1 MSVLTLAVFLLGQA
15 APATAPGTEVRAL
28 TVTLLDDKG
37 QEVTD
42 VSADDVALVE
52 NGVSRDIT
60 SFTPDRRPLSVAVLV
75 DPSAAVGSS
84 YRLNVVDAVT
94 GLVTRL
100 PDGSRYTLWTTGDR
114 PTHVLDFTDDRGAAG
129 KALRMIAP
137 QGANYMLDAFS
148 EATNDLK
155 KTAREGDRT
164 AVVAV
169 SFMGPE
175 FSYLDKYRSAD
186 VAEKNAE
193 LFLSVQV
200 EEAGGGADAD
210 FEMRSNVGYVMDRL
224 ARATG
229 GRYEVILSPM
239 GLDGALRKLSAH
251 LRSAYR
257 LAYATVPD
265 LKKRELDLSIARKGT
280 KVILPAG
287 SAREATPREP
297 SPTAPEPR

>member
-1 MSVLTLAVFLLGQA
+1 MSVLALAVFLLGQA

-28 TVTLLDDKG
+28 TVTLLDEKD

-60 SFTPDRRPLSVAVLV
+60 SFKPDRRPLSVAVLV
-75 DPSAAVGSS
+75 DTSAAVGSA
-84 YRLNVVDAVT
+84 YRLNVVEAVT
-94 GLVTRL
+94 GLITRL
-100 PDGSRYTLWTTGDR
+100 PDGSRYAIWTTGDR
-114 PTHVLDFTDDRGAAG
+114 PTKTVDYTDDRAAVG
-129 KALRMIAP
+129 SALRMIAP
-137 QGANYMLDAFS
+137 QGGNYMLDAFS

-155 KTAREGDRT
+155 KTSREGDRS

-169 SFMGPE
+169 SFLGPE
-175 FSYLDKYRSAD
+175 FSYIDKYRSAE

-200 EEAGGGADAD
+200 EAGEGAD
-210 FEMRSNVGYVMDRL
+210 FEMRSNVSYVMDRL

-229 GRYEVILSPM
+229 GRYDVVLSAM
-239 GLDGALRKLSAH
+239 GLDSALRKLSAH

-265 LKKRELDLSIARKGT
+265 LKKRDLDLSVARMGT
-280 KVILPAG
+280 KVLLPA
-287 SAREATPREP
+287 ATTREVTSREP
-297 SPTAPEPR
+297 

>member
-15 APATAPGTEVRAL
+15 APSTAPGTEVRAL
-28 TVTLLDDKG
+28 TVTLLDERD

-60 SFTPDRRPLSVAVLV
+60 SFKPDRRPLSVAVLV
-75 DPSAAVGSS
+75 DTSAAVGSA
-84 YRLNVVDAVT
+84 YRLNVVEAVT
-94 GLVTRL
+94 GLITRL
-100 PDGSRYTLWTTGDR
+100 PDGSRYAIWTTGDR
-114 PTHVLDFTDDRGAAG
+114 PTKTVDYTDDRAAVG
-129 KALRMIAP
+129 SALRMIAP
-137 QGANYMLDAFS
+137 QGGNYMLDAFS

-155 KTAREGDRT
+155 KTSREGDRS

-169 SFMGPE
+169 SFLGPE
-175 FSYLDKYRSAD
+175 FSYIDKYRSAE

-200 EEAGGGADAD
+200 EAGEGAD
-210 FEMRSNVGYVMDRL
+210 FEMRSNVSYVMDRL

-229 GRYEVILSPM
+229 GRYDVVLSAM
-239 GLDGALRKLSAH
+239 GLDSALRKLSAH

-265 LKKRELDLSIARKGT
+265 LKKRDLDLSVARMGT
-280 KVILPAG
+280 KVLLPA
-287 SAREATPREP
+287 ATTREVTSREP
-297 SPTAPEPR
+297 

>member
-15 APATAPGTEVRAL
+15 APSTAPGTEVRAL
-28 TVTLLDDKG
+28 TVTLLDEKD

-60 SFTPDRRPLSVAVLV
+60 SFKPDRRPLSVAVLV
-75 DPSAAVGSS
+75 DTSAAVGSA
-84 YRLNVVDAVT
+84 YRLNVVEAVT
-94 GLVTRL
+94 GLITRL
-100 PDGSRYTLWTTGDR
+100 PDGSRYAIWTTGDR
-114 PTHVLDFTDDRGAAG
+114 PTKALDYTDDRAAAG
-129 KALRMIAP
+129 RALRMIAP
-137 QGANYMLDAFS
+137 QGGNYTLDAFS
-148 EATNDLK
+148 EATNDQR
-155 KTAREGDRT
+155 KTSREGDRT

-175 FSYLDKYRSAD
+175 FSYLDKYRSAE
-186 VAEKNAE
+186 VAEKNGE

-200 EEAGGGADAD
+200 EAGEGAD

-229 GRYEVILSPM
+229 GRYDVVLSPM
-239 GLDGALRKLSAH
+239 GLDSALRKVSAH

-265 LKKRELDLSIARKGT
+265 LKKRALDLSVARLGT
-280 KVILPAG
+280 KVLLPAG
-287 SAREATPREP
+287 STREETPREP
-297 SPTAPEPR
+297 LPAAPEPR

>member
-15 APATAPGTEVRAL
+15 APSTAPGTEVRAL
-28 TVTLLDDKG
+28 TVTLLDEKD

-60 SFTPDRRPLSVAVLV
+60 SFKPDRRPLSVAVLV
-75 DPSAAVGSS
+75 DTSAAVGSA
-84 YRLNVVDAVT
+84 YRLNVVEAVT
-94 GLVTRL
+94 GLITRL
-100 PDGSRYTLWTTGDR
+100 PDGSRYAIWTTGDR
-114 PTHVLDFTDDRGAAG
+114 PTKTVDYTDDRAAVG
-129 KALRMIAP
+129 SALRMIAP
-137 QGANYMLDAFS
+137 QGGNYMLDAFS

-155 KTAREGDRT
+155 KTSREGDRS

-169 SFMGPE
+169 SFLGPE
-175 FSYLDKYRSAD
+175 FSYIDKYRSAE

-200 EEAGGGADAD
+200 EAGEGAD
-210 FEMRSNVGYVMDRL
+210 FEMRSNVSYVMDRL

-229 GRYEVILSPM
+229 GRYDVVLSAM
-239 GLDGALRKLSAH
+239 GLDSALRKLSAH

-265 LKKRELDLSIARKGT
+265 LKKRDLDLSVARMGT
-280 KVILPAG
+280 KVLLPA
-287 SAREATPREP
+287 ATTREVTSRQP
-297 SPTAPEPR
+297 